1 MQSAVRSL
9 SVASS
14 LPLPQTQP
22 CRRLPAARQL
32 EASLAAVRLGLAG
45 SSVVSAVLCLQLAC
59 APVSLA
65 EVRLPPI
72 DTGELSREARCKHH
86 L

>member
-14 LPLPQTQP
+14 LPLPQAQP
-22 CRRLPAARQL
+22 CRRLPARPL
-32 EASLAAVRLGLAG
+32 EASLAAARLGLAG

-72 DTGELSREARCKHH
+72 DTGEHSREARCKHR
-86 L
+86 